1 MPALT
6 ALLTA
11 GWVAAQGCAA
21 PVGWTLQWE
30 QTLPR
35 QGPNGE
41 AIGGFSA
48 IVHEPQRGR
57 LWLLSDLP
65 QAELSAWTLPGPRW
79 APRLLLQRPIAGAG
93 GEALDGEG
101 LVLAGDEAWIASEGR
116 RSDDR
121 PALLL
126 RVNRRDGRTLQR
138 LPLPAPWQAAPGSG
152 LASNAGP
159 ESLTRLSAPG
169 APLQLLMAAERPLL
183 QDPDEQVRLLRWWW
197 PAGRPAAA
205 APEASPQGALQ
216 LPGPEPW
223 SLTDLLALPQRAG
236 QPPRLLA
243 LLRRYTPPQRWDNRL
258 ALYPLPEPG
267 AVVPPLRIWNLQQAG
282 LSPENWEGLALGPPQ
297 ANGRPSLLLVSDDN
311 LNPLQSSRLALLIPT
326 PPHACLEHP

>member
-30 QTLPR
+30 QALPR
-35 QGPNGE
+35 QGANGE

-65 QAELSAWTLPGPRW
+65 QAELSAWTVPGPRW
-79 APRLLLQRPIAGAG
+79 APRLLLQRPIAGSG

-101 LVLAGDEAWIASEGR
+101 LVLAGDELWIASEGR

-169 APLQLLMAAERPLL
+169 QPLQLLMAAERPLL
-183 QDPDEQVRLLRWWW
+183 QDPDDQVRLLRWWW

-205 APEASPQGALQ
+205 EPEASPQGALQ

-267 AVVPPLRIWNLQQAG
+267 AVAPPLRIWNLQQTG
-282 LSPENWEGLALGPPQ
+282 LTPENWEGLALGPPQ

>member
-30 QTLPR
+30 QPLPR

-326 PPHACLEHP
+326 PPHACMEHP